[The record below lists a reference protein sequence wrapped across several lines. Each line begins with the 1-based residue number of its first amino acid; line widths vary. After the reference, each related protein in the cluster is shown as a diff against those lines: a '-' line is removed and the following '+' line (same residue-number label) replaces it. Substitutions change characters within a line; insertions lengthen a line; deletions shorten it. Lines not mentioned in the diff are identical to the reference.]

1 MGIGSNMFP
10 SGLSQ
15 DDADR
20 SSLGREPRSY
30 PYGRRPD
37 RDATRCGTAAKLV
50 PTTRG
55 TAEHESAGRGPA
67 QKAFLRCGR
76 WPRPRGRRLPPA
88 SREEVLRWFRRPEAR
103 LAGASVVL
111 IASNLLLIVAVL
123 VQAIGEL
130 PGRIGSVEVVRAA
143 LVIDLV
149 GVALLAWALAGIGGP
164 GADRRARLART
175 AAVLLGLWIAISVAW
190 RYAVPAGASTDIGS
204 LMYATL
210 ASGDPGC
217 VGSRCTAILLV
228 EGMWIVTSG
237 LFVLAHVAVLG
248 LRKAVGEGEWAR
260 DLPALAWL
268 LSAGLS
274 FGGTLASIVGL
285 TAQMQGGDGQLLL
298 PGIAIKLVIAP
309 NLFVSAYVASL
320 RLSLDVLRE
329 GTAGRSPTA
338 AG

>member
-1 MGIGSNMFP
+1 MKG
-10 SGLSQ
+10 
-15 DDADR
+15 
-20 SSLGREPRSY
+20 
-30 PYGRRPD
+30 
-37 RDATRCGTAAKLV
+37 
-50 PTTRG
+50 PT
-55 TAEHESAGRGPA
+55 AGRWRA
-67 QKAFLRCGR
+67 LLA
-76 WPRPRGRRLPPA
+76 
-88 SREEVLRWFRRPEAR
+88 RPEGR
-103 LAGASVVL
+103 LALSSAVL
-111 IASNLLLIVAVL
+111 VASNLLLIVAVL

-130 PGRIGSVEVVRAA
+130 PGRIGSVEVVHAA

-175 AAVLLGLWIAISVAW
+175 AAVLLGLWIAITIAW

-237 LFVLAHVAVLG
+237 LFLLAHVAVLG